1 MIPLPPF
8 DGSRVLFV
16 FLPDRAYFGIMR
28 YERIILMVTLA
39 IFVLGDIDVSPIV
52 DFVIDAMFNLVGL
65 FL

>member
-1 MIPLPPF
+1 
-8 DGSRVLFV
+8 
-16 FLPDRAYFGIMR
+16 MR